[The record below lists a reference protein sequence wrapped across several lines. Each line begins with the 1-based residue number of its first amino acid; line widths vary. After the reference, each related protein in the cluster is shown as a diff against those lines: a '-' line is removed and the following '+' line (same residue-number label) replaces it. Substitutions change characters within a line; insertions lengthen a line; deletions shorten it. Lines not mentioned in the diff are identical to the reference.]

1 MKLRFL
7 LPVLI
12 PVFALISGCD
22 TGSTLARKGK
32 SDYTIVIAQN
42 ASPST
47 KYGAEELQKFLKQMT
62 GADIPVVTD
71 SEPMTEH
78 EIIIGGN
85 DHLKQLNQTIDFTA
99 LGDEGYM
106 LITVGKHLVI
116 AGGELRGNLYGV
128 YGLLEDVLGCRW
140 FTPEISRIPKYTNLK
155 LPELNETVVPVL
167 EYREPYIWDA
177 KDGDWAARNRINR
190 NTFEGGLD
198 ERHGGHIEWVPGF
211 FVHTFERLVPKSKYY
226 DTHPEYFSLVSGKR
240 IKELSQLCC
249 TNEDVYE
256 IVREGVLKAFRE
268 NPQAKILALDQND
281 CYNFCECEK
290 CQAVAEKEGSQMA
303 PVLQMV
309 NRVADEVKKEFP
321 DRAIVTLA
329 YQWTRHAPK
338 TIKPRDNVIIR
349 LCSIECCFTHPF
361 NECDSG
367 TNISFYKDIQDWSRI
382 SNRLWVWNYTTDFS
396 HYLLPFP
403 NLLTRKANLKL
414 FVDHNVTGMF
424 QQDTP
429 NIPHGE
435 LSELGAYLHAKLL
448 WNPDYDTDTAINEF
462 LDAYYGAA
470 APQIRAYIDYMHEK
484 AKREN
489 VHMGCYESPE
499 TALLSGNFFAVADS
513 LFDEAE
519 KAVAGQPEYLERVQ
533 ASRLSPEYAWVAR
546 DINNKA
552 YYIDQNTGTAGIN
565 SEYMEKLDAFLNK
578 AEEFGVNYLNESGQT
593 LEQFRARITDSLP
606 KKELTFLEPKT
617 VKKVSP
623 GMSWQYYLSG
633 WNDTP
638 MFKSTKP
645 SQTGIS
651 EQIVLPEHEPTE
663 LFGAT
668 YTGYIDIPRDGVYA
682 FYTYSDDGS
691 MLYID
696 GEEVVDNG
704 GRHWMQER
712 LGFAAL
718 KKGKHSIKVT
728 FFNGAGG
735 LGLEVYWK
743 GPDIEKEIIPASV
756 LYH

>member
-1 MKLRFL
+1 MILNVFL
-7 LPVLI
+7 I
-12 PVFALISGCD
+12 TGCD
-22 TGSTLARKGK
+22 TGKTLTRNGK
-32 SDYTIVIAQN
+32 SDYTIVIAST

-47 KYGAEELQKFLKQMT
+47 VYGAEELQKFLKEMT
-62 GADIPVVTD
+62 GADIPIVADT
-71 SEPMTEH
+71 EPMAEH
-78 EIIIGGN
+78 EIILGSN
-85 DHLKQLNQTIDFTA
+85 NHLKQLNQTIDFYA
-99 LGDEGYM
+99 LGDEGYV
-106 LITVGKHLVI
+106 LRTVGSHLVI
-116 AGGELRGNLYGV
+116 AGGDLRGNLYGV

-140 FTPEISRIPKYTNLK
+140 FTPEINRIPKYARLK
-155 LPELNETVVPVL
+155 LPELDETVVPML

-190 NTFEGGLD
+190 NTSAGTLG
-198 ERHGGHIEWVPGF
+198 ERHGGQIEWVPGM

-226 DTHPEYFSLVSGKR
+226 ESHPEYFSLVNGVR

-249 TNEDVYE
+249 TNEDVFH
-256 IVREGVLKAFRE
+256 IVTEGVLKAFRD

-281 CYNFCECEK
+281 CYNFCECDK

-338 TIKPRDNVIIR
+338 AIKPRDNVIIR

-361 NECDSG
+361 DTCDSE
-367 TNISFYKDIQDWSRI
+367 TNISFTKDVGDWSRI

-448 WNPDYDTDTAINEF
+448 WNPDYDTDMAINEF
-462 LDAYYGAA
+462 LDAYYGDAA
-470 APQIRAYIDYMHEK
+470 SQIRAYIDYIHEK

-513 LFDEAE
+513 VWDEAE
-519 KAVAGQPEYLERVQ
+519 KAVAGKAEYLERVQ
-533 ASRLSPEYAWVAR
+533 ASRLSPEYAYVAR

-552 YYIDQNTGTAGIN
+552 YYIDQNTRTAGIN
-565 SEYMEKLDAFLNK
+565 TGYMEKLDAFLSN
-578 AEEFGVNYLNESGQT
+578 AEKFGVIYLNESGQT
-593 LEQFRARITDSLP
+593 LEQFRARITDALP
-606 KKELTFLEPKT
+606 KKELTFFDPVT

-623 GMSWQYYLSG
+623 GVSWKYYSSG
-633 WNDTP
+633 WNESP
-638 MFKSTKP
+638 MFTSVKQAK
-645 SQTGIS
+645 TGIS
-651 EQIVLPEHEPTE
+651 EQIVLPKHEATE
-663 LFGAT
+663 LFGAV

-712 LGFAAL
+712 LGFVAL
-718 KKGKHSIKVT
+718 KKGKHSIRVT

-743 GPDIEKEIIPASV
+743 GPDIEKELIPASV